1 MASGGWAVPES
12 IRDEFKAPIGSL
24 IDENDLRT
32 YESPIVVGDVVS
44 LAARKAGIT
53 PRLSVYDGRTE
64 RKEMTDF
71 ARLVR
76 DEGLDETAVD
86 NPPGKITRKM
96 ADAVRNAL
104 EGKAP
109 AIIRVEGEEDL
120 ALMPC
125 ILFAPIGT
133 VIVYGWPGE
142 GMMAVTT
149 DAAIKEKIRKLW
161 NKMEEYE

>member
-1 MASGGWAVPES
+1 MVSGGWAIPES
-12 IRDEFKAPIGSL
+12 IRDEFKAPIGCR
-24 IDENDLRT
+24 IEENDLRT

-44 LAARKAGIT
+44 LVARKVGIS

-76 DEGLDETAVD
+76 DEGLDETAVE
-86 NPPGKITRKM
+86 NPPGRITRKM
-96 ADAVRNAL
+96 AEAVRNAL
-104 EGKAP
+104 EGKVP
-109 AIIRVEGEEDL
+109 AIIRVDGEEDL

-133 VIVYGWPGE
+133 VIVYGWPGV

-149 DAAIKEKIRKLW
+149 DAMIKEKIRKLW